1 MLLEALVTHRLPGR
15 IRLKLGGLKSD
26 PAALDRLAEGLRANP
41 QVAQVQT
48 NALVG
53 SLLIHHTGG
62 WDELAAWAEAGQLFA
77 LGMPPREN
85 VHQRLHRGVD
95 DLTRGLSA
103 VSGEPVELREWLTL
117 GLIGLAIHQALA
129 GNVMVPAASLLWY
142 AFNAARMAE
151 DTQPPAQSTQ
161 PCGDGALPP
170 RDAAATTTNRDN
182 PATESS

>member
-1 MLLEALVTHRLPGR
+1 MLREAIVTHRLPGR
-15 IRLKLGGLKSD
+15 IRLQLSGLKHD
-26 PAALDRLAEGLRANP
+26 PAALDGLAEGLRASP
-41 QVAQVQT
+41 QVTRVQA

-53 SLLIHHTGG
+53 SLLVHHTGG

-77 LGMPPREN
+77 LGRPPREN

-103 VSGEPVELREWLTL
+103 VSGEPVDLREWLTL
-117 GLIGLAIHQALA
+117 GLIGLAIHQAAA

-142 AFNAARMAE
+142 ALNTARMAE
-151 DTQPPAQSTQ
+151 DTRPPARSTQ
-161 PCGDGALPP
+161 PR
-170 RDAAATTTNRDN
+170 RDAATSTTNRDN